1 MCVGLKLYV
10 EEQTRQKDAA
20 LKRKD
25 TALKRRD
32 KKIESLTADNRQ
44 KDAALKQSKRKIEN
58 LTKETRKAFVKIAKR
73 YGASLESVISD
84 YAAEYHVAPATAKKE
99 VMAFWP
105 MS

>member
-25 TALKRRD
+25 

-44 KDAALKQSKRKIEN
+44 KN
-58 LTKETRKAFVKIAKR
+58 KEIRKAFVKGAKR

>member
-20 LKRKD
+20 LNRK
-25 TALKRRD
+25 D
-32 KKIESLTADNRQ
+32 KKIESLTADNKQ
-44 KDAALKQSKRKIEN
+44 KNKEIEN
-58 LTKETRKAFVKIAKR
+58 LTKETRKTFVKIAKR
-73 YGASLESVISD
+73 YVASLESVISD

>member
-1 MCVGLKLYV
+1 MCVGLQLYV

-25 TALKRRD
+25 

-44 KDAALKQSKRKIEN
+44 KNKEIRN
-58 LTKETRKAFVKIAKR
+58 LAKETRKAFVKGAKR

-99 VMAFWP
+99 VMEIGRAHV
-105 MS
+105 

>member
-20 LKRKD
+20 LRTELKRKD
-25 TALKRRD
+25 TSLKRKDDALKR
-32 KKIESLTADNRQ
+32 
-44 KDAALKQSKRKIEN
+44 KDMTLKQKNKEIRN

>member
-25 TALKRRD
+25 TALKR
-32 KKIESLTADNRQ
+32 
-44 KDAALKQSKRKIEN
+44 KDDALKRKDMTLKQKNKEIRN
-58 LTKETRKAFVKIAKR
+58 LAKETRKAFVKGTKR
-73 YGASLESVISD
+73 YGASLESVVSD

>member
-25 TALKRRD
+25 TALKRKDDALKRKD

-44 KDAALKQSKRKIEN
+44 KN
-58 LTKETRKAFVKIAKR
+58 KEIKKTFVKIAKR

-99 VMAFWP
+99 VMAFWA
-105 MS
+105 MA